1 MSTVREADAVALDIA
16 KFFARQVRELAPQT
30 VIRLFGSAARGE
42 RQELSDI
49 DIYVEL
55 PDDAD
60 SPELRER
67 ISGIAWEL
75 GLEYG
80 QVLQPITY
88 GKGEVWDSPLR
99 SSPFIK
105 AVMREGIPL

>member
-1 MSTVREADAVALDIA
+1 MSTVKEADAVAMAAARI
-16 KFFARQVRELAPQT
+16 FAQKVHALASDA
-30 VIRLFGSAARGE
+30 VIKLFGSAARGQ
-42 RQELSDI
+42 RRELSDI

-67 ISGIAWEL
+67 ISDIAWEV
-75 GLEYG
+75 GLEHG
-80 QVLQPITY
+80 QVIQQVTY

-99 SSPFIK
+99 ASPFIK

>member
-1 MSTVREADAVALDIA
+1 MSTVKEADAVALNVA
-16 KFFARQVRELAPQT
+16 KLFAQQVHELAPQAL
-30 VIRLFGSAARGE
+30 IKLFGSAARG
-42 RQELSDI
+42 RLQEFSDI

-55 PDDAD
+55 PDEAD

-67 ISGIAWEL
+67 ISDIAWEV
-75 GLEYG
+75 GLEHG
-80 QVLQPITY
+80 QVIQQVTY
-88 GKGEVWDSPLR
+88 RKGEVWDSPLR